1 MEERPSA
8 ALVKEW
14 VGRTEVRASLVRAW
28 LLVGSMWGCAGE
40 EPLPVDTRA
49 LESPSAAERW
59 EAIQEAMRG
68 DYFAPERLLVDMMKS
83 DPSPENR
90 LRAAELLQ
98 DKATRKEEL
107 VNFGASALF
116 DPDLRVR
123 IAAARGLAQVPTE
136 GGLVEVVRM
145 AVGTLHELDAG
156 VDGHAFRV
164 VALERPRESMGILLT
179 HFADKTSEN
188 DEGLG
193 EAAVELAAALIEKD
207 PALKSEPAVR
217 EWLENYEARGRSE
230 RTRGL
235 ASGALEGGAR

>member
-1 MEERPSA
+1 MKS
-8 ALVKEW
+8 V
-14 VGRTEVRASLVRAW
+14 VGRTEARVSGTVGAW
-28 LLVGSMWGCAGE
+28 LLVGVLCGCTGE
-40 EPLPVDTRA
+40 DPLPAATRA
-49 LESPSAAERW
+49 LESPSATERW
-59 EAIQEAMRG
+59 EAVEEAMRG
-68 DYFAPERLLVDMMKS
+68 AYFAPERLLVDMMRS

-90 LRAAELLQ
+90 LRATEQLQ
-98 DKATRKEEL
+98 DKTKRRDQV
-107 VNFGASALF
+107 VNFAGPVMF

-123 IAAARGLAQVPTE
+123 VAAARGLAETPEE

-156 VDGHAFRV
+156 VEGHAFRV

-179 HFADKTSEN
+179 HFSDKTSEN

-193 EAAVELAAALIEKD
+193 EAAVELAAALIAKA

-217 EWLENYEARGRSE
+217 EWLENYQARGRSE
-230 RTRGL
+230 RTRSL

>member
-1 MEERPSA
+1 MEP
-8 ALVKEW
+8 V
-14 VGRTEVRASLVRAW
+14 VGRTGVRMSGFVGAW
-28 LLVGSMWGCAGE
+28 LLVGVLCGCARE
-40 EPLPVDTRA
+40 EALPAATRA
-49 LESPSAAERW
+49 LESPSATERW
-59 EAIQEAMRG
+59 EAMEEAMRG
-68 DYFAPERLLVDMMKS
+68 AYFAPERLLVDMMRS

-90 LRAAELLQ
+90 LRATELLQ
-98 DKATRKEEL
+98 DKTQRRDQV
-107 VNFGASALF
+107 VNFGAIAFF

-123 IAAARGLAQVPTE
+123 VAAARGLAQVPTE

-179 HFADKTSEN
+179 HFSDKTSDG

-193 EAAVELAAALIEKD
+193 EAAVEFAAALVAKD

-217 EWLENYEARGRSE
+217 EWLENYQARGRTE
-230 RTRGL
+230 RTRSL